1 MDARRSERIASAMRD
16 ELDEILNYE
25 LEDPRIGA
33 IVIEEIILSP
43 DGKKALARLTP
54 EGDARAQNEA
64 LQAVNGAAR
73 HVRNLL
79 AERLSIY
86 RTPDV
91 SFEAAV
97 APESAVKAASL
108 MRRVRRGRP
117 RDL

>member
-1 MDARRSERIASAMRD
+1 MDARRSERIASAIRD
-16 ELDEILNYE
+16 ELEEILNYE

-33 IVIEEIILSP
+33 VVIEEIILSP

-54 EGDARAQNEA
+54 EGNAQAQNEA
-64 LQAVNGAAR
+64 IRAINGASR

-79 AERLSIY
+79 VERLSIY

-97 APESAVKAASL
+97 APESAAKAASL

-117 RDL
+117 KD

>member
-1 MDARRSERIASAMRD
+1 MDERRSDRIASAMRD

-25 LEDPRIGA
+25 LEDPRIVA
-33 IVIEEIILSP
+33 VVIEEIILSP
-43 DGKKALARLTP
+43 DGKKALARITP
-54 EGDARAQNEA
+54 EGDAKAQNEA
-64 LQAVNGAAR
+64 LQAINGASR

-79 AERLSIY
+79 ADRLSLY

-91 SFEAAV
+91 SFEAAL
-97 APESAVKAASL
+97 APESAAKAASL

>member
-1 MDARRSERIASAMRD
+1 MDPRRSERIASAMRD

-33 IVIEEIILSP
+33 VVIEEIILSP

-54 EGDARAQNEA
+54 DGDANAQHEA
-64 LQAVNGAAR
+64 LRAINGASR
-73 HVRNLL
+73 HVRSLL
-79 AERLSIY
+79 ADRLGLY

-97 APESAVKAASL
+97 APESAEKAASL

-117 RDL
+117 RD

>member
-1 MDARRSERIASAMRD
+1 MDARRSERIASAIRD

-25 LEDPRIGA
+25 LEDPRIGGV
-33 IVIEEIILSP
+33 VIEEIILSP

-54 EGDARAQNEA
+54 EGDAKAQNEA
-64 LQAVNGAAR
+64 LEAINGASR

-91 SFEAAV
+91 NFEAAV